1 MQPPPCGC
9 VLKQDQEKT
18 VIIVIEQPPPCGCVL
33 KRPDQNKGQKKTR
46 AAASVRLCVE
56 TASHFYAFFKLSAA
70 ASVRLCVET
79 RTISKCGYCRKA
91 AASVR
96 LCVETEIQVK
106 PIYLV

>member
-79 RTISKCGYCRKA
+79 SYWITNDHILYA

-96 LCVETEIQVK
+96 LCVETSW
-106 PIYLV
+106 LSA